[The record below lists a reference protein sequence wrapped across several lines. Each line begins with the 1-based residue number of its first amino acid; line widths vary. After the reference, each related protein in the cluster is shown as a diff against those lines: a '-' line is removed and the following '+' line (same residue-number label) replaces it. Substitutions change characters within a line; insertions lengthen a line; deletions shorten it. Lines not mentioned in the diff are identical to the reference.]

1 MNCLHEDRAVPE
13 SKMQEEVSYHFD
25 TVRMH
30 PCSSKQISMLE
41 QIMDRRNIE
50 KALLQ
55 VEGNKGAGGV
65 DGMQTDKLRNYL
77 TTHYQQLRQEVLSG
91 NYRPSP
97 VRKVTIPKADGGER
111 MLGIPTVI
119 DRLLQQAIS
128 QWLSQFYEPD
138 FSAFSFGFRPNKSA
152 HHAVHQAQIFLNE
165 GKLYVVELDLEK
177 FFDTVN
183 HDKLMSLLMRKV
195 TDKDTLKFI
204 RQYLRSGIM
213 EGGVVSQ
220 RTEGTPQGSP
230 LSPLLSNIILD
241 ELDKELTSRGH
252 SFVRYADDCSIYV
265 KSEKSAHRV
274 LTGITTYLEDCLKLK
289 VNKAKSKVSRPTE
302 STLLGFSF
310 YNDKGKW
317 AVRIAKKSIERIRA
331 KSKKITG
338 RSNGSNN
345 GEKILKMKTLI
356 QGWVNYFSI
365 ANAKTIMQQLD
376 ECVRTR
382 LRMGLWKEWKRCKT
396 RVFNLLKLKASKQ
409 KAYEWGNSS
418 RGYCRVA
425 HSPILCT
432 TLNNAYFKSQGY
444 EGFAN
449 TFKRVT
455 EAKQLSLF

>member
-1 MNCLHEDRAVPE
+1 
-13 SKMQEEVSYHFD
+13 
-25 TVRMH
+25 
-30 PCSSKQISMLE
+30 MLE

-55 VEGNKGAGGV
+55 VERNKGAGGV
-65 DGMQTDKLRNYL
+65 DGMQTDVLRDYL
-77 TTHYQQLRQEVLSG
+77 NTHYQQLRQEVLSG
-91 NYRPSP
+91 NYQPSP

-128 QWLSQFYEPD
+128 QWLSQFYEPN
-138 FSAFSFGFRPNKSA
+138 FSAFSFGFRPNKSG
-152 HHAVHQAQIFLNE
+152 HHAVLQAQSFLNE
-165 GKLYVVELDLEK
+165 GKVYVVELDLEK

-183 HDKLMSLLMRKV
+183 HDKLMNLLMGKV
-195 TDKDTLKFI
+195 TDKGTLKFI

-213 EGGVVSQ
+213 EGGMVSQ

-241 ELDKELTSRGH
+241 ELDKELSSRGH

-274 LTGITTYLEDCLKLK
+274 LTGITTYLEARLKLK
-289 VNKAKSKVSRPTE
+289 VNRVKSMVSRPTE

-317 AVRIAKKSIERIRA
+317 AVRIAKKSVERIKA
-331 KSKKITG
+331 KSKKVTG
-338 RSNGSNN
+338 RNNGSNN
-345 GEKILKMKTLI
+345 GEKILKMATLI
-356 QGWVNYFSI
+356 KGWVNYFSI
-365 ANAKTIMQQLD
+365 ANAKRTMQQLD
-376 ECVRTR
+376 ECVRSR
-382 LRMGLWKEWKRCKT
+382 LRMGLWKEWKTCKT
-396 RVFNLLKLKASKQ
+396 RVLNLWKLKASKQ

-418 RGYCRVA
+418 RGFCRVA

-444 EGFAN
+444 VGFAE
-449 TFKRVT
+449 TYKRVT
-455 EAKQLSLF
+455 EAMQLSLF

>member
-1 MNCLHEDRAVPE
+1 
-13 SKMQEEVSYHFD
+13 
-25 TVRMH
+25 
-30 PCSSKQISMLE
+30 MLE

-55 VEGNKGAGGV
+55 VERNKGAGGV
-65 DGMQTDKLRNYL
+65 DGMQTDVLRDYL
-77 TTHYQQLRQEVLSG
+77 NTHYQQLRQEVLSG
-91 NYRPSP
+91 NYQPSP
-97 VRKVTIPKADGGER
+97 VRKVTIPKANGGER

-128 QWLSQFYEPD
+128 QWLSQFYEPN

-152 HHAVHQAQIFLNE
+152 HHAVLQAQSFLNE
-165 GKLYVVELDLEK
+165 GKVYVVELDLEK

-183 HDKLMSLLMRKV
+183 HDKLMNLLMGKV
-195 TDKDTLKFI
+195 TDKGTLKFI

-213 EGGVVSQ
+213 EGGLVSQ

-241 ELDKELTSRGH
+241 ELDRELSSRGH
-252 SFVRYADDCSIYV
+252 SFVGYADDCSIYV

-274 LTGITTYLEDCLKLK
+274 LTGITTYLEARLKLK
-289 VNKAKSKVSRPTE
+289 VNKDKSMVSRPTE

-317 AVRIAKKSIERIRA
+317 AVRIAKKSVERIKA
-331 KSKKITG
+331 KSKKIIAQN
-338 RSNGSNN
+338 NGSNN
-345 GEKILKMKTLI
+345 KEKLLKMKSLI

-365 ANAKTIMQQLD
+365 ANAKSIMEQLD
-376 ECVRTR
+376 ASVRTR
-382 LRMGLWKEWKRCKT
+382 LRIGLWKEWKNCKT
-396 RVFNLLKLKASKQ
+396 RVLNLLKLKASKQ

-418 RGYCRVA
+418 RGFCRVA

-444 EGFAN
+444 VGFSN
-449 TFKRVT
+449 TYKRVT
-455 EAKQLSLF
+455 EATQTSLF